1 MSDDDDDDTF
11 ILKKKQSSKGKSM
24 MSLASKSN
32 HSKVTPFSTTNNSNV
47 PFSLS
52 QLSHYSDMGNHLDG
66 QIKATAN
73 GSSGSHHHHNHHHN
87 FHQHLGYHNYL
98 RSSSSLKPL
107 NNITLPNSTNLINTT
122 GTNSLHYTTFP
133 TPALQSMFS
142 RLNDPLGL
150 PNLLNHYSSNNH
162 NPGLNKLVGPTSVIN
177 SAKKYS

>member
-1 MSDDDDDDTF
+1 
-11 ILKKKQSSKGKSM
+11 

-32 HSKVTPFSTTNNSNV
+32 HSKIAPFSTTNNSNG

-52 QLSHYSDMGNHLDG
+52 QLSNYSEIGNHLDG
-66 QIKATAN
+66 HVKATAN
-73 GSSGSHHHHNHHHN
+73 GSSGHHHNPSY
-87 FHQHLGYHNYL
+87 HQHLGYHNYL

-107 NNITLPNSTNLINTT
+107 NNITLPKLSNSTNLINTT
-122 GTNSLHYTTFP
+122 GANSLHYSTFP

-150 PNLLNHYSSNNH
+150 PNLLNHYSSSNH
-162 NPGLNKLVGPTSVIN
+162 NANLISNKLIGSTSVIN